1 MSGTVAPWKIRL
13 LARRVRSQA
22 AGETH
27 SFLLRPV
34 AMKAGE
40 YEIVARRLY
49 EIFAAAPK
57 RGPKRMLQPSRNI
70 AGTWEVEID
79 YEVGSAR
86 HQVALAVNGN
96 AITGTHT
103 GWAYRG
109 DIQGEIDGDHVRFR
123 STLPADGN
131 VLTYS
136 FEGAVSTAG
145 LSGRVQ
151 VGDYGSGKWRAR
163 RLSSAG

>member
-1 MSGTVAPWKIRL
+1 
-13 LARRVRSQA
+13 
-22 AGETH
+22 
-27 SFLLRPV
+27 
-34 AMKAGE
+34 MKAGE
-40 YEIVARRLY
+40 YEIVARRLF

-57 RGPKRMLQPSRNI
+57 GGQKRIVQQPSRNI
-70 AGTWEVEID
+70 TGSWEVDID

-86 HQVALAVNGN
+86 HQLGLAVNGST
-96 AITGTHT
+96 ITGTHT

-136 FEGAVSTAG
+136 FDGAISAAG

-151 VGDYGSGKWRAR
+151 FGDYGSGKWRAR
-163 RLSSAG
+163 RLSSVG